1 VQQIMITI
9 FLFGAAAL
17 EVLVLPRVTPFG
29 LFPDLVLGVILVAS
43 ALEGMRAGF
52 LWAAMGGLALDLLAA
67 SPLGGHFLALVP
79 AVLAGTAA
87 RQSIYRSALLP
98 LMGILGGLTLAY
110 RAILLFVHW
119 PARWE
124 AWLDA
129 GVTAMLVGILN
140 LIAVPLVYGIIL
152 LAGRLGVRRAH

>member
-1 VQQIMITI
+1 MQQITITI
-9 FLFGAAAL
+9 FLIGAAAL

-29 LFPDLVLGVILVAS
+29 LFPDLVLGVVLVAS

-67 SPLGGHFLALVP
+67 SPLGGHLLALTP

-87 RQSIYRSALLP
+87 RRSIYRSALLP
-98 LMGILGGLTLAY
+98 LMGIVGGLTLAY